1 MASALD
7 LLHRVAPPPDETT
20 PYGPLADQVYDLRR
34 PRSGARN
41 VTVVIVHGGFW
52 RPATDRT
59 HAGPQAQ
66 ALAEAGFHVVVV
78 EYRRAERGGWPQ
90 VRDDLL
96 NALETVAA
104 RDDLPG
110 DTVLVGHSAGGHLVA
125 WLAAQQAPEARAALA
140 AVSLAGCVDLH
151 RVFALDL
158 GKGAAQALMGSTPE
172 QDPQAWTAADPAL
185 LGTPRIPVVAIHG
198 DCDDVVPVDISR
210 LYVDAAPGTTSITCN
225 GADHFDLIDPQ
236 APAFRIVLDTII
248 ELAGEPTA

>member
-7 LLHRVAPPPDETT
+7 LLHHVAPPPDETT
-20 PYGPLADQVYDLRR
+20 PYGPQADQVYDVRR

-41 VTVVIVHGGFW
+41 ATVVIVHGGFW

-59 HAGPQAQ
+59 HTGPQAE
-66 ALAEAGFHVVVV
+66 ALAEAGFHVIVM

-90 VRDDLL
+90 LRDDLL
-96 NALETVAA
+96 AALNTVAA
-104 RDDLPG
+104 RDDLPR
-110 DTVLVGHSAGGHLVA
+110 DTLLVGHSAGGHLVT
-125 WLAAQQAPEARAALA
+125 WLAAQQATTARA

-158 GKGAAQALMGSTPE
+158 GKGAAHALMGSTPE

-198 DCDDVVPVDISR
+198 DRDDVVPVDISQ
-210 LYVDAAPGTTSITCN
+210 LYVAAVPGTTSITCS

-248 ELAGEPTA
+248 ELAGDPTA